1 MDGTSSRVRN
11 FAITSLFAAII
22 FLMTFTPIGFIPLGP
37 MNATII
43 HVPVIIGALILGARA
58 GALLG
63 ALFGLASL
71 IRATISPNLL
81 SFAFSPLIPL
91 PGTDQGSAWALLIC
105 FGPRILVGVVP
116 CYVDKF
122 LRRFAGSGAAR
133 RAASNFAAGVAGS
146 MTNTLLVMYLIF
158 AVFKDSYAAALNE
171 SASAVL
177 GLILS
182 VVVVHGIPEAIVAG
196 VFTSA
201 VCRAL
206 RAFTGGKPESV
217 PPN

>member
-1 MDGTSSRVRN
+1 M
-11 FAITSLFAAII
+11 TSLFAAII
-22 FLMTFTPIGFIPLGP
+22 FLMTFTPVGFIPLGP

-43 HVPVIIGALILGARA
+43 HVPVIIGALLLGART
-58 GALLG
+58 GAFLG

-71 IRATISPNLL
+71 IRATISPGLL

-91 PGTDQGSAWALLIC
+91 PGTDQGSVLALLIC

-122 LRRFAGSGAAR
+122 LRRFLRSAAGR
-133 RAASNFAAGVAGS
+133 FLSNFAAGVAGS

-158 AVFKDSYAAALNE
+158 AVFRDSYAAALNE
-171 SASAVL
+171 SASAVI

-182 VVVVHGIPEAIVAG
+182 VVIVHGIPEAIVAG
-196 VFTSA
+196 IFTSA

-206 RAFTGGKPESV
+206 WAFNGGKPDSKEG
-217 PPN
+217 